1 MLMLLAMLVSAPP
14 PTAQADVA
22 KKSVR
27 DAVCTQTLAAVPGDR
42 FSLMAFAGPG
52 RRNETGVLLLV
63 NCSDRKI
70 VSVRDPSTSR
80 RHLTKFVYAPG
91 VRRQLRRDPDS
102 YEFLNFNERPNNS
115 AMEVTSYSRETY
127 WRGPCRF
134 DGLKLTTIDP
144 RDDQDRRTITFSVNV
159 CENHVLALV
168 RPPEP
173 ATPPLP

>member
-1 MLMLLAMLVSAPP
+1 MLHALAMLVLAPP
-14 PTAQADVA
+14 PAIEADVA

-27 DAVCTQTLAAVPGDR
+27 DAVCAQTLPSVPGDR
-42 FSLMAFAGPG
+42 FSLMAFAAPG

-63 NCSDRKI
+63 NCSERKI

-102 YEFLNFNERPNNS
+102 YEFLNFNERPDNS
-115 AMEVTSYSRETY
+115 AMELTSYSRETY
-127 WRGPCRF
+127 WGGPCRF
-134 DGLKLTTIDP
+134 DGLQLTTVGP

-159 CENHVLALV
+159 CENHVLAFV

-173 ATPPLP
+173 AAAPLP